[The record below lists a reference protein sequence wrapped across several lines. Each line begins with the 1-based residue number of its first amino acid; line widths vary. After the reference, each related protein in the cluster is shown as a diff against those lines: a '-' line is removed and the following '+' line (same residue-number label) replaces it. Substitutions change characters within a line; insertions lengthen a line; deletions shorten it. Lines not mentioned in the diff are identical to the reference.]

1 MNILV
6 LLTIIWKVITKYNYN
21 SKYNIYHFHINY
33 KNSKF
38 ENVFFS
44 NRTKKWFFINKLKN
58 NKKNEIYVLNIILEK
73 KNYLLIFLFIF
84 SS

>member
-44 NRTKKWFFINKLKN
+44 NRTKKNDF
-58 NKKNEIYVLNIILEK
+58 
-73 KNYLLIFLFIF
+73 
-84 SS
+84 

>member
-33 KNSKF
+33 KNLKI
-38 ENVFFS
+38 ENVFFV
-44 NRTKKWFFINKLKN
+44 NRTKKIFFSLINRKTRRK
-58 NKKNEIYVLNIILEK
+58 V
-73 KNYLLIFLFIF
+73 
-84 SS
+84 